1 MECADLSDFDISG
14 ETVKKLKATGIIKLY
29 KVQAETYE
37 HIKKGQDVI
46 TLAKTGSGKTL
57 AFSIPLIELM
67 KEECISYGRYRT
79 PMAIILAPTRELVV
93 QTTKVLESIA
103 PDRMTVIAVYGGVA
117 YDQQVRAL
125 RSGVDIVVG
134 APGRVIDLMES
145 GKLKLDSVKFVI
157 LDEVDRMLD
166 MGFSADVEK
175 ILSSVYE
182 SEIKPQT
189 LLFSATLPDW
199 VSNICR
205 QYVSEDCHK
214 ISLVNKEEA
223 RTADRVEH
231 LAINCPYYER
241 ARALADTIRVYSRG
255 RNSRCIV
262 FCEKKKEADELAAHE
277 SMQDNCHVFHGGIPQ
292 DKREFILQKFREG
305 KYKTLMTTNVA
316 ARGLDIPDVEL
327 VIQCAPPSS
336 VEDYIHRSG
345 RTGRAGRSGIS
356 IVFYTNKQ
364 KPALTFV
371 ERGAGITFKR
381 ISAPSANEI
390 VDVCA
395 EELFQNLAE
404 IPEATWS
411 AFLPAARRLVQSLY
425 TPTNTEDIEPSTK
438 LKKCKK
444 FKKDPEAGE
453 EQKNGHVEIPSS
465 IYEKVLCCAL
475 AKMSGKLKAIESRSA
490 LTAHPGMT
498 AYRLDIP
505 EHMTA
510 HKKGLCYSLLSNQL
524 DPETTESIRNLSFI
538 KGRKG
543 YVFDVPDNKAE
554 IIDATWE
561 NDGRGI
567 ILSKLTGIPELEPEA
582 DEMMNGSG
590 NGKFRFGGGGLR
602 GRVFNGRV
610 DRFNGGS
617 DSGYGGNFRSGRG
630 GFNRGN
636 GGYNR
641 GRGRATK
648 RRMDFDSDSRGPAK
662 QAKFEKRS
670 DL

>member
-1 MECADLSDFDISG
+1 MECSDIHEFDISE
-14 ETVKKLKATGIIKLY
+14 ETVKKLEATGITKLY

-37 HIKKGQDVI
+37 HIKNGQDVI

-67 KEECISYGRYRT
+67 KAESIRFDRFRT

-93 QTTKVLESIA
+93 QTTKVLQSIA
-103 PDRMTVIAVYGGVA
+103 PDGMSVIALYGGVA

-145 GKLKLDSVKFVI
+145 GKLKLTSIKFVI

-175 ILSSVYE
+175 ILSSVYD
-182 SEIKPQT
+182 SETKPQT
-189 LLFSATLPDW
+189 LLFSATLPNW
-199 VSNICR
+199 VSNICKR
-205 QYVSEDCHK
+205 YVSKDCHK

-231 LAINCPYYER
+231 LAINCPYHER
-241 ARALADTIRVYSRG
+241 ARALADTIRVYSKG
-255 RNSRCIV
+255 PNSRCIV

-364 KPALTFV
+364 KSSLTFV

-395 EELFQNLAE
+395 EELSQTFAE
-404 IPEATWS
+404 IPETIWS
-411 AFLPAARRLVQSLY
+411 AFLPAARRLVQSLH
-425 TPTNTEDIEPSTK
+425 TSVNTEDLESTKK
-438 LKKCKK
+438 LKKSKK
-444 FKKDPEAGE
+444 SKRKPEAE
-453 EQKNGHVEIPSS
+453 EQQNNGHVEIPTC

-475 AKMSGKLKAIESRSA
+475 AKISGKLKAIESRSA
-490 LTAHPGMT
+490 LTAYPGMT

-505 EHMTA
+505 ENMTA

-543 YVFDVPDNKAE
+543 YVFDVPDDKVE
-554 IIDATWE
+554 IIDSTWE
-561 NDGRGI
+561 NGSRGI
-567 ILSKLTGIPELEPEA
+567 MLSKLTEIPELEPEA
-582 DEMMNGSG
+582 DEMNGSRNG
-590 NGKFRFGGGGLR
+590 NFRFGNGNGFRGGFR
-602 GRVFNGRV
+602 GRGSNGGAG
-610 DRFNGGS
+610 RFNGG
-617 DSGYGGNFRSGRG
+617 GFGRGGNFRGGQGGFGRG
-630 GFNRGN
+630 GG
-636 GGYNR
+636 
-641 GRGRATK
+641 GRGMK

-662 QAKFEKRS
+662 QARYE
-670 DL
+670 